1 MSYLLHILLESMVD
15 DIIFDENMLRYL
27 HNQCDLVL
35 PSSISMAY
43 FHKLILEIEISYDI
57 NS

>member
-1 MSYLLHILLESMVD
+1 MSYLLHILFESMVD
-15 DIIFDENMLRYL
+15 DIFDENMLRYL